1 MVMSLT
7 PLSLGAKSL
16 SDYLKLTYIRYKSVT
31 LIMRAKFGSRN

>member
-16 SDYLKLTYIRYKSVT
+16 SDYLKLTYIRYKSV
-31 LIMRAKFGSRN
+31 LLYSYNEGKIWF